1 MTARSEPV
9 APLSLP
15 NRQHLI
21 AHRDELREQAG
32 SLEVSRDELR
42 ADALLGVP
50 IDPDVLRLVR
60 DAADLLLIAARRLN
74 PDQETTR

>member
-1 MTARSEPV
+1 MTARSETVVPASV
-9 APLSLP
+9 P

-21 AHRDELREQAG
+21 EHRDELRELAG
-32 SLEVSRDELR
+32 TLEVTRDEIR

-50 IDPDVLRLVR
+50 IDTDVIRLVR
-60 DAADLLLIAARRLN
+60 DAGDLLLIAARRLD